1 MIANM
6 SSPILFIVLPSYNEE
21 AVLPSSIEH
30 LTRLYCQ
37 LVSDNAINEASR
49 LLFVNDG
56 SVDRTWDI
64 IEEASQSNPLV
75 CGIKLAKNVG
85 HQNAILAGMERA
97 KEYAD
102 VVITMDADLQD
113 DINKIPE
120 MLQKFADGADIVY
133 GVKNERK
140 ADSFF
145 KRTTA
150 LLFYRL
156 MNILGVRTVYN
167 HADFRLMSKRALEAL
182 SGYRERNLFLR
193 GIIPQLGYKTDSV
206 YENLRD
212 REAGVS
218 KYTLS
223 KMMNLAIDG
232 ITSFSIKPVRLIFSL
247 GLVFVLLAV
256 IMLIYVLCVLIQ
268 RKTVAGWASLML
280 SMWFIG
286 GCVLIGLGIV
296 GEYVGKIY
304 LEVKDRPRYNI
315 EKEII
320 R

>member
-1 MIANM
+1 MNGIM
-6 SSPILFIVLPSYNEE
+6 SAPVLYIVLPCYNEE
-21 AVLPSSIEH
+21 AILPSSIDH
-30 LTRLYCQ
+30 LTQLYGELISNQ
-37 LVSDNAINEASR
+37 SISDASR

-56 SVDRTWDI
+56 SADNTWNI
-64 IEEASQSNPLV
+64 IEEASGSNPYV
-75 CGIKLAKNVG
+75 CGVKLAKNVG
-85 HQNAILAGMERA
+85 HQNAILAGMESA
-97 KEYAD
+97 KEHAD
-102 VVITMDADLQD
+102 VVVTIDADLQD
-113 DINKIPE
+113 DITKIPE
-120 MLQKFADGADIVY
+120 MLQKFAEGADIVY

-156 MNILGVRTVYN
+156 MNALGVHTVYN
-167 HADFRLMSKRALEAL
+167 HADFRLMSKRAIEAL
-182 SGYRERNLFLR
+182 SRYRERNLFLR
-193 GIIPQLGYKTDSV
+193 GIIPQLGYRTDTV
-206 YENLRD
+206 LEDLRE
-212 REAGVS
+212 REAGES

-223 KMMNLAIDG
+223 KMMNLAVDG
-232 ITSFSIKPVRLIFSL
+232 ITSFTIKPVRLIFTL
-247 GLVFVLLAV
+247 GMVFVLLAV
-256 IMLIYVLCVLIQ
+256 IMLIYVICVVVQ
-268 RKTVAGWASLML
+268 GKTVAGWASLML

-286 GCVLIGLGIV
+286 GCILIGLGIV

>member
-1 MIANM
+1 M
-6 SSPILFIVLPSYNEE
+6 STPILFIVLPSYNEE
-21 AVLPSSIEH
+21 AVLPSSIDH
-30 LTRLYCQ
+30 LTQLYGQ
-37 LVSDNAINEASR
+37 LISDHAISEASR

-56 SVDRTWDI
+56 SSDRTWDI
-64 IEEASQSNPLV
+64 IEETSRTNPFV
-75 CGIKLAKNVG
+75 CGIKLARNVG
-85 HQNAILAGMERA
+85 HQNAILAGMESA

-113 DINKIPE
+113 DIAKIPE

-133 GVKNERK
+133 GIKNERK

-150 LLFYRL
+150 LLFYKL
-156 MNILGVRTVYN
+156 MNALGVRTVYN
-167 HADFRLMSKRALEAL
+167 HADFRLMSKRAIEAL
-182 SGYRERNLFLR
+182 SEYRERNLFLR
-193 GIIPQLGYKTDSV
+193 GIIPQLGYKTDSIH
-206 YENLRD
+206 ENLRE
-212 REAGVS
+212 REAGES

-232 ITSFSIKPVRLIFSL
+232 VTSFSIKPVRLIFSL
-247 GLVFVLLAV
+247 GLVFVLLAI
-256 IMLIYVLCVLIQ
+256 IMLIYVLCVVIQ
-268 RKTVAGWASLML
+268 GKTVAGWASLML

-286 GCVLIGLGIV
+286 GCILIGLGIV

-315 EKEII
+315 EETLIQ
-320 R
+320 

>member
-30 LTRLYCQ
+30 LTRLYGQ

-64 IEEASQSNPLV
+64 IEEVSQNNPLV

-97 KEYAD
+97 KDYAD

-120 MLQKFADGADIVY
+120 MLQKYADGADIVY

-150 LLFYRL
+150 LLFYKL
-156 MNILGVRTVYN
+156 MNVLGVRTVYN

-206 YENLRD
+206 YENLRE

-268 RKTVAGWASLML
+268 GKTVAGWASLML

-286 GCVLIGLGIV
+286 GCILIGLGIV

>member
-30 LTRLYCQ
+30 LTRLYGQ

-113 DINKIPE
+113 DIDKIPE

-268 RKTVAGWASLML
+268 GKTVAGWASLML

>member
-1 MIANM
+1 M
-6 SSPILFIVLPSYNEE
+6 SAPILFIVLPSYNEE

-30 LTRLYCQ
+30 LTQLYGQ
-37 LVSDNAINEASR
+37 LIMDHTISESSR

-56 SVDRTWDI
+56 SADRTWDI
-64 IEEASQSNPLV
+64 IEEASRTNPYV
-75 CGIKLAKNVG
+75 CGVKLAKNVG
-85 HQNAILAGMERA
+85 HQNAILSGMETA

-113 DINKIPE
+113 DIAKIPE

-150 LLFYRL
+150 LLFYKL
-156 MNILGVRTVYN
+156 MNTLGVRTVYN

-206 YENLRD
+206 YENLRE
-212 REAGVS
+212 REAGES

-256 IMLIYVLCVLIQ
+256 IMLIYVLCVVIQ
-268 RKTVAGWASLML
+268 GKTVAGWASLML

-286 GCVLIGLGIV
+286 GCILIGLGIV

-315 EKEII
+315 EKTLIQ
-320 R
+320 

>member
-30 LTRLYCQ
+30 LTRLYGQ

-150 LLFYRL
+150 LLFYKL
-156 MNILGVRTVYN
+156 MNLLGVRTVYN

-206 YENLRD
+206 YENLRE

-268 RKTVAGWASLML
+268 GKTVAGWASLML

-286 GCVLIGLGIV
+286 GCILIGLGIV